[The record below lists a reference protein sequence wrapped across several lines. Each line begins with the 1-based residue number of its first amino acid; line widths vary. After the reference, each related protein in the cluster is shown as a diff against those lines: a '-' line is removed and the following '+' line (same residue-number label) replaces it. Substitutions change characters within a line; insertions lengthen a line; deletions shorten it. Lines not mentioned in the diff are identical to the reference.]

1 MDYSIQSTIL
11 SLVAG
16 RGSVFLSG
24 NQTASSTNG
33 WAGFNT
39 VNGSVVLAGITGVNM
54 SGVSYLVGKTLTHPT
69 AIYGQIT
76 NIAVASGSSGIQ
88 LIN

>member
-1 MDYSIQSTIL
+1 MDYSIQSLTL
-11 SLVAG
+11 SSL
-16 RGSVFLSG
+16 RMKGSVFLTG

-33 WAGFNT
+33 WVGFNT

-76 NIAVASGSSGIQ
+76 SIAVASGSSGIQ